1 MTFYYKKVL
10 LLCYNNSKE
19 IGGSSMVKECLV
31 YLDYVAN
38 DREEFLKIA
47 SDAIFQTNLIKDRNL
62 FYDALVQR
70 ELEITTGVGKGVA
83 FPHASGSFVKYPFI
97 ALFRLKKAIDY
108 KSIDGR
114 PVDLFFVIGTPTNSE
129 EVHLKILSRLAQSFA
144 ETGFRQE
151 LRDSTN
157 LESVSQALKTI
168 FKPMVIIAYD
178 ELKTKEFLKE
188 KYADQV
194 NLFFYRDGSNI
205 EPFEIHIADLVLAI
219 NKDPNNRLITNQVE
233 INEAIIQIDKILNGG
248 FLQEGNNND

>member
-1 MTFYYKKVL
+1 ML
-10 LLCYNNSKE
+10 
-19 IGGSSMVKECLV
+19 
-31 YLDYVAN
+31 
-38 DREEFLKIA
+38 
-47 SDAIFQTNLIKDRNL
+47 
-62 FYDALVQR
+62 
-70 ELEITTGVGKGVA
+70 GV
-83 FPHASGSFVKYPFI
+83 
-97 ALFRLKKAIDY
+97 FRLKKAIDY

-151 LRDSTN
+151 LRDSTDM
-157 LESVSQALKTI
+157 ESVSQALKTI
-168 FKPMVIIAYD
+168 FKPMIIIAYD
-178 ELKTKEFLKE
+178 EQKTKELLKE
-188 KYADQV
+188 KYANQV

-219 NKDPNNRLITNQVE
+219 NKESNNRLITNQVE